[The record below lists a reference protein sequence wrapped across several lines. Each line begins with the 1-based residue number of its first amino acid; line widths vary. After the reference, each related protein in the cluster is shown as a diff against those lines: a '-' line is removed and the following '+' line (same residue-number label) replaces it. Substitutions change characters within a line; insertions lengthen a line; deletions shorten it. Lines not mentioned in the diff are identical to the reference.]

1 MAKSYKRKKEQ
12 EEIVI
17 ESDTLS
23 KKEQYD
29 LEKKKRLALKEK
41 GNKKKN
47 VKANSNKVKQ
57 TNLGARIFAIFML
70 ILMIGSVVISALAY
84 VLG

>member
-47 VKANSNKVKQ
+47 VKANSNKVKK